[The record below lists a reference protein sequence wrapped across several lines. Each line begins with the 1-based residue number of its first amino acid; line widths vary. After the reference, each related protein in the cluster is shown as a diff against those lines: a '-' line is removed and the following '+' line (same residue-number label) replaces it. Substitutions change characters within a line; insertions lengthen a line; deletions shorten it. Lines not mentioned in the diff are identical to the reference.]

1 VFLTPRY
8 PCLHNYSR
16 LNLSSTAA
24 AEAAPLRRPK
34 KIPIVPQ
41 PGSIARKKDVPQSPW
56 KMNFLV
62 KLVRRIIY
70 IYLWVKLLFIIYK
83 INDLKRRN

>member
-1 VFLTPRY
+1 MLHLKPLAKNVFLTPRY

-24 AEAAPLRRPK
+24 APITKPLKVKP
-34 KIPIVPQ
+34 IPWSMVE
-41 PGSIARKKDVPQSPW
+41 ARKRNVPQSPW

-62 KLVRRIIY
+62 KLVRRKYGETVIY
-70 IYLWVKLLFIIYK
+70 NL
-83 INDLKRRN
+83 

>member
-1 VFLTPRY
+1 MLRLQPLAKNVFLTPRY

-24 AEAAPLRRPK
+24 AEKTLRRPK

-41 PGSIARKKDVPQSPW
+41 PMSIARKRDVPQSPW

-70 IYLWVKLLFIIYK
+70 TIYG
-83 INDLKRRN
+83 